1 MRWGREFEG
10 SLEEGCYRM
19 TGETKRRK
27 EGVEEGW
34 QEETG
39 RREKEGG
46 GEEEGGGG

>member
-1 MRWGREFEG
+1 
-10 SLEEGCYRM
+10 M

-46 GEEEGGGG
+46 VKKREEGDDKEVKEEGDEEGE